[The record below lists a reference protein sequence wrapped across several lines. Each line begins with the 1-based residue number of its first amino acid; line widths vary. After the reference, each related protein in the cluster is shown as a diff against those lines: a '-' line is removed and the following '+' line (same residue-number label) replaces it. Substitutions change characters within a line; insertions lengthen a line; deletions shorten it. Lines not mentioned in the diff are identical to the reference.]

1 MPRLLRKGLVGKH
14 ESPSGT
20 IPDARWVNRH
30 IDVREVAR
38 LLEIRGDGRKYHCW
52 KPGNHGNGDQ
62 DPSVRWWQSGNRLKC
77 FVCDLPAS
85 GPIDLV
91 IRVLGGDIRSALAW
105 LTERFPGI
113 PCIPARRMSEK
124 PRYLNGAMDPMRY
137 LAATMIQPRLAP
149 CTILVANALLLLC
162 EPGATVESPRTGSIS
177 YKALARYS
185 GVTSNASIHK
195 AIEELRLIGW
205 LQYGS
210 ARTGLT
216 RTLNEYV
223 LTPFSEEVRK
233 IGDSIALEE
242 RAEIEWERA
251 ASKAKKAERDRQ
263 YRDAK
268 RVVFGSKYELI

>member
-1 MPRLLRKGLVGKH
+1 VGKH

-20 IPDARWVNRH
+20 IPDARWVNRY

-38 LLEIRGDGRKYHCW
+38 LLEIRATGRKYHCW
-52 KPGNHGNGDQ
+52 NPANHRNGDR
-62 DPSVRWWQSGNRLKC
+62 DESVGFWQSGNRLKC
-77 FVCDLPAS
+77 FVCDFPAS

-113 PCIPARRMSEK
+113 PCIPARRAAEK
-124 PRYLNGAMDPMRY
+124 PQPRYLNGSMDPLRY
-137 LAATMIQPRLAP
+137 LAATMIQPRLAA

-185 GVTSNASIHK
+185 GVSSNASIHK

-223 LTPFSEEVRK
+223 LTPFSEEVRR
-233 IGDSIALEE
+233 IGDDIAREE

-263 YRDAK
+263 YREAK
-268 RVVFGSKYELI
+268 RGVFGSKNELI